1 IQNIVLKHQ
10 AFGLNEDEPTSP
22 FCYSYF
28 SGIWGMV
35 YPGLVMTGHNTVLQE
50 MVQSR
55 ASLLN
60 PSRDSISPEPTYN
73 YGGDIMFGC
82 VDPQLFPSQITWTSV
97 TGSSVLRSKEPL
109 QMSSV
114 ESAALFNSSSLGR
127 RQNKG
132 RNLCAVLKIR
142 WRDYCLKRGLNLAQ

>member
-82 VDPQLFPSQITWTSV
+82 VDPQL
-97 TGSSVLRSKEPL
+97 EPL

>member
-73 YGGDIMFGC
+73 YGGDIM
-82 VDPQLFPSQITWTSV
+82 
-97 TGSSVLRSKEPL
+97 EPL

>member
-1 IQNIVLKHQ
+1 MSSSCANPVPTEICIQNIVLKHQ

-60 PSRDSISPEPTYN
+60 PSRDSISP
-73 YGGDIMFGC
+73 
-82 VDPQLFPSQITWTSV
+82 
-97 TGSSVLRSKEPL
+97 REPL

-132 RNLCAVLKIR
+132 RNLCAVLKIK